1 MRTNDFKR
9 KIIQLSV
16 IRLNSCSSRGQAA
29 RTFIS
34 LPGALL
40 NQWGYSTVPFQT
52 KTLTW
57 GSKGSCGNR
66 ARKNRDLNKKE
77 VVEKKKNR
85 GRLERRSRGRRKDR
99 ERWGTQ

>member
-1 MRTNDFKR
+1 M
-9 KIIQLSV
+9 
-16 IRLNSCSSRGQAA
+16 
-29 RTFIS
+29 
-34 LPGALL
+34 GA
-40 NQWGYSTVPFQT
+40 YSTVPFQT

-57 GSKGSCGNR
+57 GTKCSCGNR

-99 ERWGTQ
+99 ERWGNTVRMGGQGWGNWRSKGRKRG